1 MKCRR
6 SKTSRGARLR
16 TRTARTAPDRPLPD
30 HPTPPPFTAPPEAAL
45 PVRRRSAAPTYD
57 ATAVTSELRIDS
69 RTDGSIHYAGAVRV
83 SAQGAFSGDIRA
95 QIIAVEGEIT
105 GDLYADEAIRLA
117 ATARVHGDLYAPRVA
132 VARGAQLN
140 GRITMHRGVEPEA
153 ALDDLAVNQVLA
165 GEA

>member
-1 MKCRR
+1 M
-6 SKTSRGARLR
+6 S
-16 TRTARTAPDRPLPD
+16 
-30 HPTPPPFTAPPEAAL
+30 
-45 PVRRRSAAPTYD
+45 
-57 ATAVTSELRIDS
+57 SELRIDS
-69 RTDGSIHYAGAVRV
+69 RTDGAIHYAGAVRV
-83 SAQGAFSGDIRA
+83 SAQGVFSGEIRA

-132 VARGAQLN
+132 VARGAQLK
-140 GRITMHRGVEPEA
+140 GRITMHRRAEPEA